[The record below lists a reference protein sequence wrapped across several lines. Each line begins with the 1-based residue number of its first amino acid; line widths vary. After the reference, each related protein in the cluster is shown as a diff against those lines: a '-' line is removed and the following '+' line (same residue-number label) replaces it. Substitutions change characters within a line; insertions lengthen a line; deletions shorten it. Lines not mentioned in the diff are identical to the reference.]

1 MLRHLWERDR
11 TVKAADVAKLNEK
24 QQRRRG
30 ILEAGHYR
38 LRCEFDQ
45 RAKLDDAE
53 QRLESA
59 REKDNRKRD
68 RKHQRSAASADRRL
82 VRMCEAEDQ
91 KAEEE
96 GARDSRSVDCRR
108 LVTEQYTGDGDHNC
122 ARYPRQRAVCK
133 VIFAQRGECEHAI
146 AHRQWNGDGGRHQA
160 AENVIGGQR
169 PFHRDVVRAGFQMN
183 PEMTSIATTFRI
195 AWKPEQRGKTVRQPE
210 SSAGETRLSPDG
222 CGPDRESEPLLGF
235 QQAKIVAAS
244 CR

>member
-1 MLRHLWERDR
+1 MLRHLRERDR
-11 TVKAADVAKLNEK
+11 TVKAADVAKLDEK

-96 GARDSRSVDCRR
+96 GAGNSRSIDCRR
-108 LVTEQYTGDGDHNC
+108 LVAERHTGDGDHNC
-122 ARYPRQRAVCK
+122 ARYPRQCAVCK
-133 VIFAQRGECEHAI
+133 VIFAQRGECKHAV

-169 PFHRDVVRAGFQMN
+169 QFHRDGVRAGLPDEPRTGAHRSGFLDCREARTSWQDAMATRAAAARPDFRQMAVDQTAN
-183 PEMTSIATTFRI
+183 
-195 AWKPEQRGKTVRQPE
+195 
-210 SSAGETRLSPDG
+210 LSH
-222 CGPDRESEPLLGF
+222 S
-235 QQAKIVAAS
+235 
-244 CR
+244 